1 MTSGPIHPEAR
12 IGHSQPWI
20 ATEATV
26 TTCRFQFAGLGNM
39 AFGFSNQQK
48 FRITFDYYA
57 HGQLYS
63 GEFQSPIAIAQ
74 NEHIPITY
82 NPLNPQQNS
91 RDPDV
96 SAARPGTTKPP
107 LIAIGIAGSI
117 ILSLAWLAI
126 LRGCR

>member
-1 MTSGPIHPEAR
+1 MPE
-12 IGHSQPWI
+12 IQPWI
-20 ATEATV
+20 ATQATV
-26 TTCRFQFAGLGNM
+26 TTCKFQFAGRGNM
-39 AFGFSNQQK
+39 AFGFSRQEK

-63 GEFQSPIAIAQ
+63 GEFQSPVAIAQ
-74 NEHIPITY
+74 NESIPITY

-96 SAARPGTTKPP
+96 ASAGTAARKPP
-107 LIAIGIAGSI
+107 LMAIGIAGSI
-117 ILSLAWLAI
+117 ILSLMWLTI